1 MKKHIFKLRFLLIS
15 LLMLG
20 ACNDDFLERYPL
32 DQISNETFWNTA
44 NDLATYNNVFYHM
57 SMDDVNIPIMLG
69 HHGGFDGMVASYLML
84 DGFAD
89 NLAPNHE
96 RHMPFMQVRA
106 GRQTVVTNSTGITS
120 QWYGFRGWNFVR
132 AVNIGLANYGRANIP
147 DNIRNRYVGEARLF
161 RGWFYHHIVKMFGD
175 APYVDRELN
184 IDSDELFASRTPR
197 VEVMD
202 KVLED
207 LNFATTNLPNNWG
220 DGNNP
225 GRLNRWAAL
234 AIKSRICLFEGT
246 WRKYHGLPNANTWL
260 TEAASAAKELMD
272 NGPHNLYSTGNPEMD
287 YNAFHRTLS
296 DLTGNP
302 EVIQWRRYRLGI
314 RTNHAQDYYSYSG
327 GATRDLVEDY
337 LCTDGLPIT
346 LSNLYQGDETVES
359 VFVNRDPR
367 LRQTVLHPADAGFYK
382 YHNADGLPY
391 PRLAGQPG
399 GRTSSTGYHIIKHYN
414 ADDMI
419 GKAFDTGEFPA
430 LILRFGEVL
439 LNYAE
444 AKAELGEIT
453 QADLDASI
461 NRLRDRVGMPH
472 LSLNP
477 PMDPRYANDGVSSL
491 IVEIRRERRIELMGE
506 GFRYDDIRRWKQGKK
521 LLKKD
526 MGIQWNA
533 AAQARFPGA
542 LIQTSVDPSN
552 GKTYIDVYKNTDWA
566 EPVFNEAK
574 NYLWPIPLNDLA
586 QNPNLGQN
594 PNWD

>member
-1 MKKHIFKLRFLLIS
+1 MNKQLYKFRFLLVS

-57 SMDDVNIPIMLG
+57 SQDDVNIPIMLG
-69 HHGGFDGMVASYLML
+69 HHQGFDSQVASYLML

-89 NLAPNHE
+89 NLAPDHE
-96 RHMPFMQVRA
+96 RHAPFQMVRA
-106 GRQTVVTNSTGITS
+106 GRQIVPTSSGGIAN

-184 IDSDELFASRTPR
+184 IDSEELFAARTPR
-197 VEVMD
+197 VQVMD

-207 LNFATTNLPNNWG
+207 LNFATTHLPNNWG

-246 WRKYHGLPNANTWL
+246 WRKYHGLPNADTWL
-260 TEAASAAKELMD
+260 TEAANAAKALMD
-272 NGPHNLYSTGNPEMD
+272 NGPYSIYTTGNPERD
-287 YNAFHRTLS
+287 YNSFHRQLA

-302 EVIQWRRYRLGI
+302 EVIQWRRYVLGI
-314 RTNHAQDYYSYSG
+314 RTNHVQDYYSYTG

-346 LSNLYQGDETVES
+346 LSNLYQGDDVFEN

-367 LRQTVLHPADAGFYK
+367 LRQTILHPADAAFYK

-399 GRTSSTGYHIIKHYN
+399 GRTSSTGYHVIKHYN

-444 AKAELGEIT
+444 AKAELGTIT

-461 NRLRDRVGMPH
+461 NKLRDRVGMPH
-472 LSLNP
+472 LTLNP

-506 GFRYDDIRRWKQGKK
+506 GFRYDDIRRWKQGRK

-533 AAQARFPGA
+533 AAQARFPNA
-542 LIQTSVDPSN
+542 IIRTSVDPSN
-552 GKTYIDVYKNTDWA
+552 GKTYIDVYRNTDWDN
-566 EPVFNEAK
+566 PVFDESK
-574 NYLWPIPLNDLA
+574 DYLWPIPLSDLA
-586 QNPNLGQN
+586 QNPSLGQN
-594 PNWD
+594 PGWN